1 MIESFLRQL
10 ELLFKNPAFLACIIS
25 WFSTQFIK
33 TVIKLFAGQV
43 ASLRDLFALLLWR
56 TGGMPSSHTALV
68 ATLCTVI
75 GFRSG
80 MNSDIFILALCFG
93 LVTIRDAL
101 GVRRASG
108 IQARVLNEVG
118 TVLRDKEIMDFA
130 PIKEV
135 HGHKPAEV
143 LFGCFWGVAIGVAF
157 SVL

>member
-56 TGGMPSSHTALV
+56 TGGMPSSHTAFV
-68 ATLCTVI
+68 ATLCTGI
-75 GFRSG
+75 GCRSG
-80 MNSDIFILALCFG
+80 MSSALCSLALGFG
-93 LVTIRDAL
+93 V
-101 GVRRASG
+101 
-108 IQARVLNEVG
+108 
-118 TVLRDKEIMDFA
+118 
-130 PIKEV
+130 KEV